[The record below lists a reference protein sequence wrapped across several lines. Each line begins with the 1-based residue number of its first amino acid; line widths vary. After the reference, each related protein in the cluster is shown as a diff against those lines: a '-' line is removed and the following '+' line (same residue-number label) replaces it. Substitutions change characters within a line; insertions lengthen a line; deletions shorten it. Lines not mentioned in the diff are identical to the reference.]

1 MLSRHQQAVFTRDD
15 LTVSYVELLNLTGQ
29 SEQAL
34 KILSTHR
41 FHPWEGGEGKVPE
54 QYKRALIQ
62 LAQADLDAERPGEAV
77 GRLEAAKI
85 YPRNL
90 GEGKLPTAEADNEI
104 DFWLA
109 CAHGVLGDGEAREA
123 ALRAAARGDEAP
135 EMSFYYNDRP
145 ADAIFY
151 QALAWRLLGN
161 ETNAR
166 RLLHRLRDYG
176 ETHLDDSIQIDYF
189 AVSLPDFLVFEED
202 LDDRNRRF
210 CLYLSALGDWGLGH
224 PVAAARN
231 LRAVL
236 ETDPGHAG
244 AAFAAGLVRSCTG
257 GEATPTAAFLL
268 DATAPRE

>member
-1 MLSRHQQAVFTRDD
+1 V
-15 LTVSYVELLNLTGQ
+15 
-29 SEQAL
+29 
-34 KILSTHR
+34 LSTHH

-62 LAQADLDAERPGEAV
+62 LAQADLDA
-77 GRLEAAKI
+77 GRARDAADRLAAAKV

-109 CAHGVLGDGEAREA
+109 CAHDLLGDGTGREA

-135 EMSFYYNDRP
+135 VMSFYYNDRP

-176 ETHLDDSIQIDYF
+176 ETHLDDSIEIDYF

-202 LDDRNRRF
+202 LDERNRRF
-210 CLYLSALGDWGLGH
+210 CLYLSALGDWGLGR
-224 PVAAARN
+224 PDVAARN

-236 ETDPGHAG
+236 QTDPGHEG
-244 AAFAAGLVRSCTG
+244 AAFASALVRTC
-257 GEATPTAAFLL
+257 TAAE
-268 DATAPRE
+268 DATTARVLRDATTPRE